1 MKMLTLTAL
10 AVFTG
15 LFSAA
20 AFSKPGEY
28 WEVTSKIDM
37 PGMPAEMSSTTTKV
51 CIAKGSEKDPG
62 QLMRSRN
69 SSDCQLTD
77 VKTLGNKTTWK
88 VKCNSDEMT
97 GGSGEMTH
105 SANSYDGVMHLSGKD
120 GKMTQTYHGKRTKE
134 GCDTDNADVGGYQ
147 QAGAAYMQSA
157 ANMQNMAM
165 QEMQCNTDGYTPSK
179 WIENSDRFLKE
190 NTCSGNKK
198 IQLCLSMRNEV
209 QHDADAYPL
218 LVETEQSNGNL
229 ITNSCK
235 LNMASITK
243 TVCGDIS
250 DGKFSDKEVDK
261 LAAYC
266 PSEAK
271 KYTEANRS
279 GRSYTSDSQSGSSTS
294 AAETAIEGA
303 KKLKGMFGF

>member
-1 MKMLTLTAL
+1 MKTLTLAAL

-15 LFSAA
+15 LFSSA

-28 WEVTSKIDM
+28 WEVTSRIDM
-37 PGMPAEMSSTTTKV
+37 PGMPAGMSSTKTKV

-77 VKTLGNKTTWK
+77 VKTSGNKTTWK

-97 GGSGEMTH
+97 GSGEMTH

-120 GKMTQTYHGKRTKE
+120 GKMTQTYHGKRTRE
-134 GCDTDNADVGGYQ
+134 SCDTDNADVGGYA
-147 QAGAAYMQSA
+147 QANAAYMQSA

-165 QEMQCNTDGYTPSK
+165 QEMQCNTDGYTASK
-179 WIENSDRFLKE
+179 WIDNSDRFLKG

-198 IQLCLSMRNEV
+198 VQLCLSMRNEV
-209 QHDADAYPL
+209 PHDADAYPL
-218 LVETEQSNGNL
+218 LVETEKTNGKL
-229 ITNSCK
+229 ITKSCK

-243 TVCGDIS
+243 TICGDIS
-250 DGKFSDKEVDK
+250 DGKFSDKDVDK

-271 KYTEANRS
+271 KYSEANRS
-279 GRSYTSDSQSGSSTS
+279 GRSYTSDSHSGSS
-294 AAETAIEGA
+294 AAENAIESA
-303 KKLKGMFGF
+303 KKLKGLFGF